1 VGSLGRVGLG
11 GHLEA
16 TVNTA
21 AGQSVKFEAVVRIYR
36 TENAVGSMG
45 QFQKF
50 LEHSIRSGRLH

>member
-1 VGSLGRVGLG
+1 VDSL

-21 AGQSVKFEAVVRIYR
+21 AGQSVKFEAVVRIR
-36 TENAVGSMG
+36 IENAVGSMG

-50 LEHSIRSGRLH
+50 LAYSIRSGRLH